1 MKKSFIIVKSN
12 DNKCFLW
19 CHIRHLNPLI
29 VYPARIR
36 KADRIMVK
44 KIVARLSRKIT
55 FVLMYFA
62 MKRIWFILSM

>member
-1 MKKSFIIVKSN
+1 MKKSFIIVKSK
-12 DNKCFLW
+12 DNKCFLS
-19 CHIRHLNPLI
+19 CYIRHLNPLT
-29 VYPARIR
+29 VYLARIR

-44 KIVARLSRKIT
+44 KIVARLSREIT